1 MSPSSYLAFAL
12 LALVVVLAPGP
23 DFAVVVRNTLAGGRT
38 RGLAT
43 ASGVAASCAVQG
55 TAAALGLGALIAA
68 SQPVF
73 QAIRW
78 AGVAYLAWLAFTSLR
93 SAWRGDYP
101 PAPDAPGAARAGL
114 REGFLSNIVNPKV
127 LVFYL
132 AVLPQFIGDATHP
145 VALLLLALTH
155 AVLGWAYLALI
166 AVMLGRLQPWL
177 QRRAV
182 RRGLDAATGVA
193 LGGFSVGLALSH

>member
-43 ASGVAASCAVQG
+43 ASGVATACAVQG

-68 SQPVF
+68 SQPLF

-78 AGVAYLAWLAFTSLR
+78 AGVAYLAWLAVGSLR
-93 SAWRGDYP
+93 AAWRGDHP
-101 PAPDAPGAARAGL
+101 PPLDATAATRTGL
-114 REGFLSNIVNPKV
+114 REGFVSNIVNPKV

-132 AVLPQFIGDATHP
+132 AVLPQFVGGVTHP
-145 VALLLLALTH
+145 AALLLLALTH
-155 AVLGWAYLALI
+155 AVLGWGYLTLLT
-166 AVMLGRLQPWL
+166 VLLGRLRPWL

-193 LGGFSVGLALSH
+193 LAGFSVGLALRP